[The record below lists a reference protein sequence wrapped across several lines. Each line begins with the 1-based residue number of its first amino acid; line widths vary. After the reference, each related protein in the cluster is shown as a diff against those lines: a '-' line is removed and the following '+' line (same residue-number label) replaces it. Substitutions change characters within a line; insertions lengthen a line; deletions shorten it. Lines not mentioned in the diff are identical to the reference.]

1 MEPLTPYIVFERI
14 GIVFL
19 LSLVFGIERQSRKKP
34 VGFGTFV
41 FVAIGSALLAII
53 ALSFSDNTSPL
64 PLLSGIISGIGFL
77 GAGALIKGPEKVFGF
92 TTAAAIWGIAAFGI
106 TIGSGQIAYGLI
118 YYIFFWMVL
127 LLDAYFEKIKFGHHA
142 AKVSITFADPKEIK
156 AALEELENPT
166 VTKVAFDKEKK
177 EHKVYL
183 SYSGSMKN
191 FEDIVAKFVNKSH
204 VKKIEVE

>member
-1 MEPLTPYIVFERI
+1 MEPVTTYAVIERLI
-14 GIVFL
+14 IVFL

-41 FVAIGSALLAII
+41 FVAIGSALLSII
-53 ALSFSDNTSPL
+53 AISFSDGASPL
-64 PLLSGIISGIGFL
+64 PLLSGTISGIGFL

-92 TTAAAIWGIAAFGI
+92 TTAAAIWGIAAFGM
-106 TIGSGQIAYGLI
+106 TIGTGLIAYGLI
-118 YYIFFWMVL
+118 FYALFWAVL
-127 LLDAYFEKIKFGHHA
+127 LIDVYFEKIKFGHHA
-142 AKVSITFADPKEIK
+142 ARLSITFSDPKHIK
-156 AALEELENPT
+156 TALEELEEPI
-166 VTKVAFDKEKK
+166 VTKITFDKEKK

-191 FEDIVAKFVNKSH
+191 FEDIVERFVKKAH